1 MNKILTTVLLVVLS
15 LPISVWAV
23 DNMSTLEPINE
34 NNGIE
39 NILSEKDEE
48 KLTTTPINTQNQYK
62 QPTSKRKIAKK
73 FLAAM
78 GGVVASSLTLFI
90 LLTVYN
96 KIRDNVK
103 NRVKTPDGEVSL
115 QTPDDIKNAIKT
127 FLEIT
132 KF

>member
-1 MNKILTTVLLVVLS
+1 MKKLLIMVLTIVLS

-23 DNMSTLEPINE
+23 DNIDLESIE
-34 NNGIE
+34 QDTGIE
-39 NILSEKDEE
+39 KVLTSEEE
-48 KLTTTPINTQNQYK
+48 ETLTNPPTQMESQYK

-78 GGVVASSLTLFI
+78 GGVVASSIILFV

-96 KIRDNVK
+96 KIRDKIK

-115 QTPDDIKNAIKT
+115 ETPDDMKNAIKT